1 MDEPETLHTVTYAD
15 VVGMA
20 LGLPGVEH
28 GTSYGTPGLK
38 VRGKFLTRLRDE
50 DGALVVKVGT
60 MLERDFLLS
69 SNPRVFF
76 ITDHYREYPAVLVR
90 IDQVSEQV
98 MRELLVNSWRR
109 VAPKRLVAQFE
120 AGAF

>member
-1 MDEPETLHTVTYAD
+1 MARKTRVGLTHDD
-15 VVGMA
+15 VVEIA
-20 LGLPGVEH
+20 LHLPGVDE

-50 DGALVVKVGT
+50 DGALVVKDGT

-69 SNPRVFF
+69 SNPTVFF
-76 ITDHYREYPAVLVR
+76 ITEHYREYPALLVR
-90 IDQVSEQV
+90 LDHVSEAT

-109 VAPKRLVAQFE
+109 VAPKKLIAQFD
-120 AGAF
+120 ADAR

>member
-1 MDEPETLHTVTYAD
+1 MARKTRVGLTHDD
-15 VVGMA
+15 VVEIA
-20 LGLPGVEH
+20 LHLPGVEE

-69 SNPRVFF
+69 SNPTVFF
-76 ITDHYREYPAVLVR
+76 ITEHYREYPALLVR
-90 IDQVSEQV
+90 LDHVSEAT

-109 VAPKRLVAQFE
+109 VAPKKLIAQFD
-120 AGAF
+120 ADAR